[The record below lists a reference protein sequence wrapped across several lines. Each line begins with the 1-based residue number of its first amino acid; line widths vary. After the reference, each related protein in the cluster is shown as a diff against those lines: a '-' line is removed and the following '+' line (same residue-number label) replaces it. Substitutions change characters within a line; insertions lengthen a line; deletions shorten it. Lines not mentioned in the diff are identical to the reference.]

1 MTEPRVAVTLL
12 QAFGR
17 DEALVGDILEEF
29 EHRQSRAWLW
39 RQVAVVVLFGLPHG
53 LIRRRSQQPRM
64 PLPVGGFGFLAIAV
78 LITSVAP
85 GAWWFVGLG
94 MIGGLILGAVLV
106 ANGRRGL
113 ADSDGRRDVH
123 ITR

>member
-1 MTEPRVAVTLL
+1 MTEPRVAITLL

-29 EHRQSRAWLW
+29 ELRQSRLWLW
-39 RQVAVVVLFGLPHG
+39 RQVAVVVLLGLPYG
-53 LIRRRSQQPRM
+53 INRRRSQQPKM
-64 PLPVGGFGFLAIAV
+64 PLPIGGFGLLAIGV
-78 LITSVAP
+78 LIAYVAP

-94 MIGGLILGAVLV
+94 LIGGLVLGAVLV
-106 ANGRRGL
+106 AHGRRRL
-113 ADSDGRRDVH
+113 AEPDGRRNVH